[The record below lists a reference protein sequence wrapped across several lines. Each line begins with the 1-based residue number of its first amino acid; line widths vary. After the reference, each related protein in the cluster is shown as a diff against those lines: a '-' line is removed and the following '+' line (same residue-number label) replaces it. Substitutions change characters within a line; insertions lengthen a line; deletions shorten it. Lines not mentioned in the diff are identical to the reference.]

1 MARARVSC
9 SLGSLLTVGEVV
21 SCARAA
27 EAAGADTVWI
37 PETWGME
44 CFAMMGAVSQVTRTP
59 RIGSSI
65 VNAYSR
71 SPALVAMGAA
81 TVDALSG
88 GRAVLGLGASSGA
101 IVRGLHGAERSSPL
115 SRVREYVEVVRLAC
129 SGERI
134 EHEGRHFGL
143 SGFRLLVRPAR
154 GRVPIYLAAVG
165 PAMLDLAGEVAD
177 GAILYLRPLR
187 EVREAAARLRRANAS
202 IDVAMQIVTA
212 VSDDA
217 GAALERAKSTISFY
231 VAVGSAYRGFLSRNG
246 YAREAAEM
254 LGEYRRTGEAR
265 RPDLV
270 PDAMARELAIF
281 GGPEECRRQLARFV
295 GAGVAHPILQF
306 NPVGDVASSFGL
318 LAEVIGG

>member
-1 MARARVSC
+1 MRGARVSC
-9 SLGSLLTVGEVV
+9 SLGSLLTPREVV

-27 EAAGADTVWI
+27 EGAGADTVWV

-44 CFAMMGAVSQVTRTP
+44 CFAMMGAVSQATGSP

-65 VNAYSR
+65 VNVYSR

-88 GRAVLGLGASSGA
+88 GRLILGLGASSEPM
-101 IVRGLHGAERSSPL
+101 VRGLHGMGYDSPL

-129 SGERI
+129 SGGRI
-134 EHEGRHFGL
+134 EHRGRHFAL

-154 GRVPIYLAAVG
+154 GRIPVYLAAVG
-165 PAMLDLAGEVAD
+165 PAMVSLAAEVAD

-187 EVREAAARLRRANAS
+187 EVRGAAARLRRKNAS
-202 IDVAMQIVTA
+202 LDVAMQIVTA
-212 VSDDA
+212 VSRDEE
-217 GAALERAKSTISFY
+217 AAIARAKSTISFY
-231 VAVGSAYRGFLSRNG
+231 VAVGGAYRAFLEANG
-246 YAREAAEM
+246 YAREAAAI

-265 RPDLV
+265 QPALV

-281 GGPEECRRQLARFV
+281 GAPEACRAQLARFV
-295 GAGVAHPILQF
+295 DAGVTHPILQF
-306 NPVGDVASSFGL
+306 NPVGGTAESFGL
-318 LAEVIGG
+318 LASVIGG